1 MATNFA
7 TDTLK
12 SVTSKAT
19 APTSSVTTTDS
30 AVAEFRDHQLQ
41 HQHVQGDAATNGTNG
56 NTTADTIVGHSAP
69 TLSDSAVAELKTAYV
84 AVEKAIADAKS
95 GSTATD
101 TATTD
106 STANDTSTSD
116 SSATDKATS
125 GKTTDTTDT
134 ATHQPPAD
142 PLVKVLADAT
152 GESTATVQGVLQQ
165 VRTVLHQ
172 EHLTD
177 ATSHTGTADAT
188 TDTGTST
195 GTSTET
201 SNGSTSTTT
210 ANDDAK
216 TGTGDAPHWHD
227 RLIAQHD
234 GSTDTGTGQAAAD
247 GGSAI
252 WQHFLNHY
260 ASGDSAV
267 TGNADVVAAVDEF
280 VDTVQ
285 SLHLDPGHGQMNGQ
299 LHGHGTDGIHLDTA
313 A

>member
-1 MATNFA
+1 
-7 TDTLK
+7 
-12 SVTSKAT
+12 
-19 APTSSVTTTDS
+19 
-30 AVAEFRDHQLQ
+30 
-41 HQHVQGDAATNGTNG
+41 
-56 NTTADTIVGHSAP
+56 
-69 TLSDSAVAELKTAYV
+69 
-84 AVEKAIADAKS
+84 
-95 GSTATD
+95 
-101 TATTD
+101 ATTD
-106 STANDTSTSD
+106 STASDTSTSD
-116 SSATDKATS
+116 SSATDNAAT
-125 GKTTDTTDT
+125 GKTSDTTDTT
-134 ATHQPPAD
+134 THQPPAD

-165 VRTVLHQ
+165 VRAVLHQ

-177 ATSHTGTADAT
+177 ATSHTGTT
-188 TDTGTST
+188 GTGTST
-195 GTSTET
+195 GT
-201 SNGSTSTTT
+201 TSTTT

-234 GSTDTGTGQAAAD
+234 GSTDAGTGQAAAD

-285 SLHLDPGHGQMNGQ
+285 SLHLAPGHGQMHGET
-299 LHGHGTDGIHLDTA
+299 HGHGTDGGPLDTA

>member
-1 MATNFA
+1 M
-7 TDTLK
+7 
-12 SVTSKAT
+12 SKAT

-41 HQHVQGDAATNGTNG
+41 HQHAQGDAVTNGTNG
-56 NTTADTIVGHSAP
+56 NMTDDTIVGHSAP
-69 TLSDSAVAELKTAYV
+69 TLSDSAVAELKAAYV

-106 STANDTSTSD
+106 GTASDTSTSD
-116 SSATDKATS
+116 ASATDKAATGKTS
-125 GKTTDTTDT
+125 DTTDTT
-134 ATHQPPAD
+134 THQPPAD

-165 VRTVLHQ
+165 VRAVLHQ

-177 ATSHTGTADAT
+177 ANSHTGTADTT
-188 TDTGTST
+188 TDT

-234 GSTDTGTGQAAAD
+234 GSGTAGSADAGTGQAAAD

-267 TGNADVVAAVDEF
+267 TGNAEVVAAVDEF

-285 SLHLDPGHGQMNGQ
+285 SLHLDPGHGQMHGET
-299 LHGHGTDGIHLDTA
+299 HGHGTDGVPLDTA

>member
-69 TLSDSAVAELKTAYV
+69 TLSDSDVAELKAAYV

-134 ATHQPPAD
+134 ATHHQPAD

-177 ATSHTGTADAT
+177 ATGHTGTADAT
-188 TDTGTST
+188 TDTGT
-195 GTSTET
+195 
-201 SNGSTSTTT
+201 TSTTT

-234 GSTDTGTGQAAAD
+234 GSGTAGSADAGTGQAAAD

-267 TGNADVVAAVDEF
+267 TGNAEVAAAVDEF

-285 SLHLDPGHGQMNGQ
+285 SLHLDPGHGQMHGET
-299 LHGHGTDGIHLDTA
+299 HGHGTGGVPLDTA

>member
-188 TDTGTST
+188 TDTGT
-195 GTSTET
+195 TS
-201 SNGSTSTTT
+201 TT
-210 ANDDAK
+210 ANDDDK
-216 TGTGDAPHWHD
+216 PGTGDAPHWHD

-267 TGNADVVAAVDEF
+267 TGNAEVVAAVDEF

-285 SLHLDPGHGQMNGQ
+285 SLHLAPGHGQMHGET
-299 LHGHGTDGIHLDTA
+299 HGHGTDGVPLDTA

>member
-41 HQHVQGDAATNGTNG
+41 HQHVQGDAATNGANG

-69 TLSDSAVAELKTAYV
+69 TLSDSAVTELKAAYV

-106 STANDTSTSD
+106 GMASDTSTSD
-116 SSATDKATS
+116 SSATDKAATGKTS
-125 GKTTDTTDT
+125 DTTDTT
-134 ATHQPPAD
+134 THQPPAD

-165 VRTVLHQ
+165 VRAVLHQ

-188 TDTGTST
+188 TDTRT
-195 GTSTET
+195 
-201 SNGSTSTTT
+201 TSTTT

-234 GSTDTGTGQAAAD
+234 GSTDAGTGQAAAD

-267 TGNADVVAAVDEF
+267 TGNAEVVAAVDDF

-285 SLHLDPGHGQMNGQ
+285 SLHLAPGHGQMHGET
-299 LHGHGTDGIHLDTA
+299 HGHGTDGVPLDTA